1 MYAFQGTISRSS
13 CGYSTEVHMQRS
25 NRDAFDCTTTAGM
38 LDKGFLVLYNATGCI
53 NLEETDEQERR
64 QNHR

>member
-1 MYAFQGTISRSS
+1 
-13 CGYSTEVHMQRS
+13 MQRS

-53 NLEETDEQERR
+53 NLEETDEQER
-64 QNHR
+64 QGSGIGC